1 MPVIEKVQI
10 GRFSDEER
18 TQAAAFAHRR
28 YVRWVWRQGLYAVA
42 FIGVYVSGLA
52 RHMSTQASDTQAV
65 WNIAAACLAIG
76 WALSLP
82 IAFIGARDEQEQ
94 GLTQGWRRIPVRSL
108 VWGLLLLLIG
118 PAWLQQVWDVVVYG
132 YGQMTST
139 LIWLPVGI
147 LVIPFFVAA
156 SAHKVDDPP
165 TAARLASLI
174 RRSRVKLGGVRI
186 RKVMQGTRRQNA
198 FVIGVWPT
206 RRLVVFD
213 TLAADGPISLDAA
226 VAHELGHMR
235 LHHTIKRLALFILV
249 FGAVFVATVMLVDRL
264 PDVTLWRIGNVPFHR
279 GFLPGWMPFR
289 APDPTYVPLV
299 LLVWGAFGI
308 VLRPILVGFIRNQ
321 ERDADLFGVRLTRD
335 PLGFALLLQRL
346 ALSNMAD
353 LDPSRVSRLLFAT
366 HGSIPDRI
374 AWVRAEPLPE
384 LTEPPPPVDKPAVGN
399 QSETIAA
406 PPSVR

>member
-1 MPVIEKVQI
+1 MAVIDKEKI
-10 GRFSDEER
+10 GEFSDEER
-18 TQAAAFAHRR
+18 NQAAAFAHRR
-28 YVRWVWRQGLYAVA
+28 SVRWVWRQGLYAVA
-42 FIGVYVSGLA
+42 FVAVYVSGLA

-82 IAFIGARDEQEQ
+82 VALIGARDEQEQ
-94 GLTQGWRRIPVRSL
+94 GLTHGRRWIPVRSL
-108 VWGLLLLLIG
+108 VWGVLLVLVG
-118 PAWLQQVWDVVVYG
+118 PALMQQVWDVIVYG

-139 LIWLPVGI
+139 IIWLPAGV
-147 LVIPFFVAA
+147 LVIPFLVAA

-165 TAARLASLI
+165 TAARLSSLI
-174 RRSRVKLGGVRI
+174 RRSRVRLDAVRI
-186 RKVMQGTRRQNA
+186 RKVMKGTSRQNA

-213 TLAADGPISLDAA
+213 TLAAEGPISLDAA

-264 PDVTLWRIGNVPFHR
+264 PDVTLWRIGDVPFHR
-279 GFLPGWMPFR
+279 GFFPGWVPFR
-289 APDPTYVPLV
+289 APDPTYVPVV
-299 LLVWGAFGI
+299 LLVWGALGI
-308 VLRPILVGFIRNQ
+308 LLRPILVGFIRNQ

-346 ALSNMAD
+346 AVSNMAD
-353 LDPSRVSRLLFAT
+353 LDPSRLSRLLFAT
-366 HGSIPDRI
+366 HGSIPDRV
-374 AWVRAEPLPE
+374 ARVRAEPLPE
-384 LTEPPPPVDKPAVGN
+384 LKEPPPPVEAGENRSGRMP
-399 QSETIAA
+399 A
-406 PPSVR
+406 PPNVR

>member
-1 MPVIEKVQI
+1 MVVIDRETI

-18 TQAAAFAHRR
+18 IQAAAFAHRR

-42 FIGVYVSGLA
+42 FIGVFVSGTA
-52 RHMSTQASDTQAV
+52 RTMSTESSGTQAV
-65 WNIAAACLAIG
+65 WNIAALCLAIG
-76 WALSLP
+76 WALSFP
-82 IAFIGARDEQEQ
+82 VAFIGARDEREQ
-94 GLTQGWRRIPVRSL
+94 GLTNGWRQIPVRSL
-108 VWGLLLLLIG
+108 VWGLLLILIG
-118 PAWLQQVWDVVVYG
+118 PAWMQQVWDVVVTG
-132 YGQMTST
+132 YGQMTSAI
-139 LIWLPVGI
+139 IWLPIGL
-147 LVIPFFVAA
+147 LVVPLIVTA
-156 SAHKVDDPP
+156 SAHKVDDLP
-165 TAARLASLI
+165 TVARLASLI
-174 RRSRVKLGGVRI
+174 RRSRVRLDGVRI

-235 LHHTIKRLALFILV
+235 LHHTIKRLAVFILV

-264 PDVTLWRIGNVPFHR
+264 PEL
-279 GFLPGWMPFR
+279 FLRLNIPCFNMIFPGCHAFL

-299 LLVWGAFGI
+299 LLVWGALGI
-308 VLRPILVGFIRNQ
+308 LLRPILVGFIRNQ

-374 AWVRAEPLPE
+374 AWVRSEPLPA
-384 LTEPPPPVDKPAVGN
+384 LVEPPPPAERAPSAEPVMP
-399 QSETIAA
+399 A
-406 PPSVR
+406 PPNEG